1 MRVDNFKLMSQINE
15 NDVKG
20 KCEQFQRFQISGYK
34 EWIIVSLCIAI
45 TLPLVSVHWM
55 GNRLVRSVAVQMSE
69 MRFNFCKISICKLRA
84 KCEMYWM
91 CTPFTWIYPDGFLF
105 LCKKKPLSPIIIIL
119 CDQEFF
125 FFSLLTGI
133 I

>member
-15 NDVKG
+15 NDVTG

-84 KCEMYWM
+84 KCKMYWM
-91 CTPFTWIYPDGFLF
+91 CTVHRLPGFTQMVFFSYT
-105 LCKKKPLSPIIIIL
+105 PIIIIL